1 MSMRSI
7 FTPDDVRRMHRNGFL
22 VTPLR
27 ESDFLRQRAATIAS
41 GLAQIEAIDA
51 ERAQTLNTARD
62 NKDRYGRLLQGFF
75 QKPGDGMTQCNFVD
89 FTDGRMSD
97 YVQVLHAQG
106 LDFET
111 FFKAFHD
118 LNQWT
123 RDHIVELAP
132 AIDKLADQYTDQEA
146 PSAPLACPIDRSADQ
161 SHRKA
166 SRYCIADLL
175 LYPRTK
181 VITSA
186 TTYEARSNSDQT
198 SARPNT
204 AAFAIYWLSTNPGM
218 KIINLHG
225 KIEDLS
231 PIETD
236 AGRVFIIPGTQLTR
250 ATNNLIHASMHPVFP
265 DTEGAK
271 RFTLRTFVYLDQD
284 FMDHL
289 AREKSTISDLL
300 LHG

>member
-1 MSMRSI
+1 M
-7 FTPDDVRRMHRNGFL
+7 
-22 VTPLR
+22 
-27 ESDFLRQRAATIAS
+27 IAS
-41 GLAQIEAIDA
+41 GLAQIEAIDT
-51 ERAQTLNTARD
+51 ERAQPLNTARD
-62 NKDRYGRLLQGFF
+62 NKDKHGRLLQGFF
-75 QKPGDGMTQCNFVD
+75 KKPQDGMVQCNLVD
-89 FTDGRMSD
+89 FTDGRMND
-97 YVQVLHAQG
+97 YAQVLHAQG

-123 RDHIVELAP
+123 RDHIPELAR
-132 AIDKLADQYTDQEA
+132 AIDKLADQYADQEA
-146 PSAPLACPIDRSADQ
+146 PPAPLVCPIDRSADQ
-161 SHRKA
+161 DRRKA
-166 SRYCIADLL
+166 SRYSIADLL

-181 VITSA
+181 MITSA
-186 TTYEARSNSDQT
+186 TTYKARSNSDQT

-225 KIEDLS
+225 DIEDLS
-231 PIETD
+231 PVETD
-236 AGRVFIIPGTQLTR
+236 AGRVFIIPGTQLTQ
-250 ATNNLIHASMHPVFP
+250 ATNDLIHASMHPVFP

-284 FMDHL
+284 LMDHL

-300 LHG
+300 LRG

>member
-1 MSMRSI
+1 
-7 FTPDDVRRMHRNGFL
+7 MHKNGFL
-22 VTPLR
+22 VAPLR
-27 ESDFLRQRAATIAS
+27 EPHFLRQRATTIAS

-51 ERAQTLNTARD
+51 ERARPLNTARN
-62 NKDRYGRLLQGFF
+62 NKDRHGRLLQGFF
-75 QKPGDGMTQCNFVD
+75 QKPEDKMTQCNFVD
-89 FTDGRMSD
+89 FTDGRMDD

-106 LDFET
+106 LNFET
-111 FFKAFHD
+111 FFKAFYD
-118 LNQWT
+118 LNKWT
-123 RDHIVELAP
+123 HEHIIELAR
-132 AIDKLADQYTDQEA
+132 AIDKLADQYADQEA
-146 PSAPLACPIDRSADQ
+146 PSAPLACLIDRSTDQ
-161 SHRKA
+161 SCRKA

-186 TTYEARSNSDQT
+186 TTYTARSNSDQT

-218 KIINLHG
+218 KVINLHG
-225 KIEDLS
+225 DVEDLS

-236 AGRVFIIPGTQLTR
+236 IGRVFIIPGTQLTR
-250 ATNNLIHASMHPVFP
+250 ATNNLIHPSMHPIFP

-284 FMDHL
+284 FVDHL
-289 AREKSTISDLL
+289 AREESTISDLL
-300 LHG
+300 LRG